1 MLSSGWG
8 NLVSRVSKLAEKNG
22 VVRGNKHIECYDL
35 CKGDAESLQE
45 VIGLDAELLDE
56 MLEEKGIS
64 YVLQL
69 RYRGVQAAN
78 TYMQTSEP
86 WIKLKSAETMDEGK
100 QHLEFL
106 LYVIKQ
112 LALLSAPFL
121 IEGFAKVQTILG
133 NAILSAVTTDK
144 SNDLWKQAWEL
155 EEFDVALAPDILYQK
170 LEVVE

>member
-1 MLSSGWG
+1 M
-8 NLVSRVSKLAEKNG
+8 SKLSEKNG
-22 VVRGNKHIECYDL
+22 IVRGVKHLECYDL
-35 CKGDAESLQE
+35 CKDDREALQE
-45 VIGLDAELLDE
+45 VIGLDQQKLDELLE
-56 MLEEKGIS
+56 SKGIS

-78 TYMQTSEP
+78 TYMQITEP
-86 WIKLKSAETMDEGK
+86 RIKLKSAETMDEGK

-121 IEGFAKVQTILG
+121 LDGFAKTQQILG
-133 NAILSAVTTDK
+133 NEILSAVTTDK

-155 EEFDVALAPDILYQK
+155 EEFDVALKPDILYQK